1 MPNVANILKKAGRYV
16 MNNKIKT
23 GAGAVN
29 TFFAYDSY
37 KTSREQGDSA
47 FTAVA
52 TAMGDLALMSTMGLI
67 SYMGVQAAM
76 FLPGAAMSAYET
88 GGQYA
93 RSLARQGKNVP
104 FGNATFV
111 DTEQAYTMR
120 QAGQMLLKR
129 GEQSILGREAQS
141 LHR

>member
-1 MPNVANILKKAGRYV
+1 MPNVASILKKAGHYV
-16 MNNKIKT
+16 KNNKMKT
-23 GAGAVN
+23 GAGVVN
-29 TFFAYDSY
+29 TLFAYYFY
-37 KTSREQGDSA
+37 KTSREEGDSA
-47 FTAVA
+47 FTAAA
-52 TAMGDLALMSTMGLI
+52 TSVGDLAMMSVMGPI
-67 SYMGVQAAM
+67 QYMGAQAAM
-76 FLPGAAMSAYET
+76 MLPGAAMSAYES

-129 GEQSILGREAQS
+129 GEQSMLGREAQS

>member
-29 TFFAYDSY
+29 TFFAYYLY

-47 FTAVA
+47 FTAAA
-52 TAMGDLALMSTMGLI
+52 TAIGDLALMSTMGPI
-67 SYMGVQAAM
+67 PYMGVQAAM
-76 FLPGAAMSAYET
+76 LLPGAAMSAYET